1 MLFPLKRAISIQTV
15 RRLCGILLPRKGC
28 KNMQKKSLAEKV
40 TDYIEQHLSED
51 LSLEKIAGELNYSKY
66 YLARAFA
73 EKTGSTI
80 YKYIQK
86 RRLSLAAQQLA
97 ETDKPIIDIAYEA
110 HYTSQQAFTLAFHQ
124 LYLCT
129 PQTYR
134 KNSMLHTEQSRIL
147 RAIGRRPGAGY
158 EQKERLAA

>member
-1 MLFPLKRAISIQTV
+1 
-15 RRLCGILLPRKGC
+15 
-28 KNMQKKSLAEKV
+28 MQKKSVAEKV
-40 TDYIEQHLSED
+40 TEYIEQHLSED
-51 LSLEKIAGELNYSKY
+51 LSLEKIARELNYSKY

-86 RRLSLAAQQLA
+86 SRLSLAAQQLA

-110 HYTSQQAFTLAFHQ
+110 HYASQQAFTLAFHQ

-134 KNSMLHTEQSRIL
+134 KNSMLHAEQSRIL
-147 RAIGRRPGAGY
+147 RVIERRPGAGY
-158 EQKERLAA
+158 AQKERMAA

>member
-1 MLFPLKRAISIQTV
+1 MQAG
-15 RRLCGILLPRKGC
+15 RRIGDAV
-28 KNMQKKSLAEKV
+28 SAEK
-40 TDYIEQHLSED
+40 
-51 LSLEKIAGELNYSKY
+51 GNFYSDSSQTLWYTSSQKGVQEY
-66 YLARAFA
+66 A

-134 KNSMLHTEQSRIL
+134 KNSMLHAEQSRIL

>member
-1 MLFPLKRAISIQTV
+1 MQE
-15 RRLCGILLPRKGC
+15 
-28 KNMQKKSLAEKV
+28 KNAAEKV
-40 TDYIEQHLSED
+40 TEYIEQHLSED
-51 LSLEKIAGELNYSKY
+51 LSLEKIAKGLNYSKY
-66 YLARAFA
+66 YLARTFA

-86 RRLSLAAQQLA
+86 CRLSLAAQQLA

-124 LYLCT
+124 QYLCT

-134 KNSMLHTEQSRIL
+134 KNSMLYAEQSRIFKAFEI
-147 RAIGRRPGAGY
+147 RQGGGC
-158 EQKERLAA
+158 EQKERMAA